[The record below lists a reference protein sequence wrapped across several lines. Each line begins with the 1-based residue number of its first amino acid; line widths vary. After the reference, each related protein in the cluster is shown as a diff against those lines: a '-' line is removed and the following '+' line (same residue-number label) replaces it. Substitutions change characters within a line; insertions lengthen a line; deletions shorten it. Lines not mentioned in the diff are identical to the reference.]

1 MHVGLELNTEIH
13 RSTEDGHVD
22 PGEMASIEGRAAEVK
37 RKIDDAVS
45 ACRGMSP
52 RRLRIAGM

>member
-1 MHVGLELNTEIH
+1 
-13 RSTEDGHVD
+13 
-22 PGEMASIEGRAAEVK
+22 MASIEGRAAEVK

-52 RRLRIAGM
+52 GGCGSRECRGKKSRGALVAQIRGEGDERWAI